1 MKNRKKGLVF
11 YFTGAAFLIF
21 AAVGFIAYVGLL
33 TSEEVKL
40 TPLLVAAII
49 SFVVSIVLLIIGYRF
64 SFLIDK
70 ETAQLFERYS
80 AYPAKNITDYR
91 GELEFVR
98 ENLKKDTDPDKNKIG
113 VFPFAGSTP
122 FYDFD
127 VIKTGKIYYSY
138 VVEANESLFF
148 NRRID
153 RMTLPA
159 VVIYG
164 IDPYF
169 ESDPLA
175 LKEIA
180 DSLFE
185 NRNQNFLRDESQFFT
200 AKKLTDRQGRTV
212 YATTVMVYRKHLPL
226 YCLSDALLPIIADPQ
241 NSTSVFFADC
251 KYWTDGLI
259 GDFVNG
265 VARKKEYK
273 IDPFGI

>member
-21 AAVGFIAYVGLL
+21 AAVGFIAYMGLL
-33 TSEEVKL
+33 TSEEIKL
-40 TPLLVAAII
+40 TGLLVAAII
-49 SFVVSIVLLIIGYRF
+49 SSVIAIVLLIIGYRF

-70 ETAQLFERYS
+70 ETAQRFEHYS
-80 AYPAKNITDYR
+80 AYPAKDVSDYR
-91 GELEFVR
+91 GELEAVR
-98 ENLKKDTDPDKNKIG
+98 ENFKKDTDAEKNKIG
-113 VFPFAGSTP
+113 VFPFIDSAP
-122 FYDFD
+122 YYDFS

-138 VVEANESLFF
+138 VVEANESLFI

-159 VVIYG
+159 VVIYST
-164 IDPYF
+164 DPFY
-169 ESDPLA
+169 ESNPLA

-180 DSLFE
+180 DSLFA
-185 NRNQNFLRDESQFFT
+185 NRHQNFLRDESQFFT
-200 AKKLTDRQGRTV
+200 AKKLTDKEGRTV
-212 YATTVMVYRKHLPL
+212 YATTIMVYRKHLPL
-226 YCLSDALLPIIADPQ
+226 YCLSDALLPLIADPQ

-251 KYWTDGLI
+251 KYWTDNFI

-273 IDPFGI
+273 IDPFDI